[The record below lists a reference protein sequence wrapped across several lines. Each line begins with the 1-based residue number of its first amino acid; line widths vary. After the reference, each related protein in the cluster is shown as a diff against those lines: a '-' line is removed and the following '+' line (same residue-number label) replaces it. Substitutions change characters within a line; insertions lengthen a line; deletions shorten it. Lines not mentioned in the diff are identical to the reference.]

1 MDTGTPSANGLKR
14 KAGVRGRAAT
24 LWHITR
30 VYGWMIE
37 SDGEG
42 FEAKIN

>member
-24 LWHITR
+24 LWLITR
-30 VYGWMIE
+30 VYEWMIG
-37 SDGEG
+37 SDGGG
-42 FEAKIN
+42 FEVKIN